1 MSRVVRVTDFAAPEL
16 DIYARTTE
24 NQLVCREDP
33 ENGKFIAETPMV
45 IERALDAGYVPVS
58 FLMEEKYLE
67 NQGKAFMERCP
78 DVPVYTAELSVL
90 QNLIGYPLTR
100 GMLCAMRRRPAP
112 ELSALCKASRRVAV
126 LENVMNPTNV
136 GAIFRSAAALG
147 MGAVLLTPDCSDP
160 LYRRAIRV
168 ADRRGRGLAE
178 AVESTWLFHGRDGAL
193 PGFPRA
199 ERPGDRR
206 AGAPRHRPRHRGGRS
221 RGQHHSRL

>member
-1 MSRVVRVTDFAAPEL
+1 MSLVIRVTDFAAPEL
-16 DIYARTTE
+16 DVYARTTE

-45 IERALDAGYVPVS
+45 IERALDAGYVPIS

-147 MGAVLLTPDCSDP
+147 MGAVLLTPN
-160 LYRRAIRV
+160 RAATLPV
-168 ADRRGRGLAE
+168 SPPACMT
-178 AVESTWLFHGRDGAL
+178 ST
-193 PGFPRA
+193 
-199 ERPGDRR
+199 
-206 AGAPRHRPRHRGGRS
+206 GRS
-221 RGQHHSRL
+221 TA